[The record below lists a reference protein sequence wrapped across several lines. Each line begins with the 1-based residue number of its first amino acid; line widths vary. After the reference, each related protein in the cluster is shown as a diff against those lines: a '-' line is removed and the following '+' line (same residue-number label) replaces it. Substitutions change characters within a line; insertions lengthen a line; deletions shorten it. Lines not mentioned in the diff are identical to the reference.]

1 MSRYLLALH
10 LNPGHKEVDNTS
22 LPLGWYLN
30 PARHVPPLRE
40 AAAAAA
46 SACVLRDEHGVS
58 AHRRLAS
65 IVHGVGWR
73 KARPDE
79 SLAVRSD
86 GAEAFLVDEALI
98 ERRRFRLLRPPSPQ
112 SHTNSG

>member
-1 MSRYLLALH
+1 MSIYLLALH

-46 SACVLRDEHGVS
+46 RACVLRDEHGVS
-58 AHRRLAS
+58 AHRRLS
-65 IVHGVGWR
+65 SVMLWVGWG
-73 KARPDE
+73 KARSYEP
-79 SLAVRSD
+79 LAMGAD
-86 GAEAFLVDEALI
+86 GGDAFLVDEALL
-98 ERRRFRLLRPPSPQ
+98 ERRQMEAAAEL
-112 SHTNSG
+112 